1 MTTMA
6 AGKQL
11 NHILVFKGMPEGH
24 IANKILPYIHVDVSG
39 GFCAFFYCKIL
50 TGAT

>member
-24 IANKILPYIHVDVSG
+24 IANKILPYIHVDVFMMSEICVDG
-39 GFCAFFYCKIL
+39 
-50 TGAT
+50 